1 MPLGY
6 KGKKSNNLLPRACP
20 VLYRVGC
27 LELQLF
33 PYTELGVL
41 IVIAADDA
49 SYSAHFATTFTL
61 ITFGVVVLAHIL
73 DG

>member
-1 MPLGY
+1 MSLGN
-6 KGKKSNNLLPRACP
+6 KGKKTKNLLPRACP

-33 PYTELGVL
+33 PYAELGVL
-41 IVIAADDA
+41 INIASHDA
-49 SYSAHFATTFTL
+49 SYSAHFATTL
-61 ITFGVVVLAHIL
+61 ILIAFGVVVLALIL